1 MGESKIP
8 QKNREFIGLAVAPNL
23 SAPTAY
29 LSIPQWPQATE
40 PQGTRSLKFL
50 FLPVRLPNGAPCSML
65 CSTTMILSWKKFTKS
80 TSSQRRRSSLN
91 GTKPIFPSFFQRFL
105 LILQALNTTLDYI
118 IVRAGSAGYSLPFRI
133 CENPNAPSNARA
145 VQSASK
151 NQFCYHIWAVCI
163 MARRIGARIPR
174 SLQHLGVDIPISRR
188 VSVL

>member
-1 MGESKIP
+1 MATGYGATGDQISEVSL
-8 QKNREFIGLAVAPNL
+8 LAGQTAKW
-23 SAPTAY
+23 SAMFHA
-29 LSIPQWPQATE
+29 LQ
-40 PQGTRSLKFL
+40 
-50 FLPVRLPNGAPCSML
+50 
-65 CSTTMILSWKKFTKS
+65 TTMMLSWKKFTKS